1 MQYELAPM
9 EGITGYIYRNAYVKY
24 FGGMDRYYTPFIAS
38 TGLNHKELN
47 DVLPEHN
54 AAFMLGEEENAGSG
68 ETPPPR
74 LVPQILTNRAE
85 DFLAIADRLR
95 QMGYSHVN
103 LNLGCPSGTV
113 ASRGRGA
120 GFLGVP
126 RQLDAFLEEIYKKC
140 PLSVSVKTRIGVA
153 DMEDWEE
160 LLGIYGKYPVEEVII
175 HPRIQR
181 DFYKQPIRW
190 EGVELALQQW
200 ERTGSGIPICYN
212 GEIHSLAEY
221 QALRQRFPQIR
232 RVMLGRGVL
241 KNPFLVKQLGQ
252 WENRLQATGDAGDE
266 NVREPE
272 TNEDNRGKQSSEYC
286 GIGGYRESEAG
297 TAREQRRKVL
307 WAFHQELLDGYRKIM
322 SGDQNALF
330 KMKELWAYFGESFPG
345 KEKALKKIRKAVSMA
360 QYEAAVREVFYSKS

>member
-9 EGITGYIYRNAYVKY
+9 EGITGYIYRNAYIKY

-54 AAFMLGEEENAGSG
+54 GALLLGRDGEKSGTGEESGQSGGTKAEASG
-68 ETPPPR
+68 ENTVQAEQTLPR
-74 LVPQILTNRAE
+74 LVPQILTNKAE
-85 DFLAIADRLR
+85 DFLVIADRLR

-120 GFLGVP
+120 GFLAYP
-126 RQLDAFLEEIYKKC
+126 RQLEAFLEEIYEKC
-140 PLSVSVKTRIGVA
+140 SLSISIKSRIGVE

-160 LLGIYGKYPVEEVII
+160 LLEIYGKYPVEELII

-181 DFYKQPIRW
+181 DYYKHPIRW
-190 EGVELALQQW
+190 EGVELALKRW
-200 ERTGSGIPICYN
+200 ERTKSSIPICYN

-221 QALRQRFPQIR
+221 QTLRQRFPQIQH
-232 RVMLGRGVL
+232 VMLGRGVL
-241 KNPFLVKQLGQ
+241 KNPFLVKQLQ
-252 WENRLQATGDAGDE
+252 KWEWKQQNL
-266 NVREPE
+266 
-272 TNEDNRGKQSSEYC
+272 EDGADSNQS
-286 GIGGYRESEAG
+286 
-297 TAREQRRKVL
+297 RKVL
-307 WAFHQELLDGYRKIM
+307 WDFHQELLHGYREIM

-330 KMKELWAYFGESFPG
+330 KMKELWTYFGESFPG
-345 KEKALKKIRKAVSMA
+345 KGKALKKIRKAGNMA
-360 QYEAAVREVFYSKS
+360 QYEAAVQEVFELGGDF

>member
-24 FGGMDRYYTPFIAS
+24 FGGIDRYYTPFIAN

-54 AAFMLGEEENAGSG
+54 AVFLLGESSRERAAGEGPGQSGEVKIKAGASGENAGQD
-68 ETPPPR
+68 EQPPPR
-74 LVPQILTNRAE
+74 LVPQILTNKAE
-85 DFLAIADRLR
+85 DFLLIADRLW

-120 GFLGVP
+120 GFLAYP
-126 RQLDAFLEEIYKKC
+126 RELEAFLEEIYEKC
-140 PLSVSVKTRIGVA
+140 PLSISIKTRIGVA

-160 LLGIYGKYPVEEVII
+160 LLEIYGKYPVEELII

-181 DFYKQPIRW
+181 DFYRHPIRW
-190 EGVELALQQW
+190 EGVELALKYW
-200 ERTGSGIPICYN
+200 EHAGSSIPLCYN

-221 QALRQRFPQIR
+221 RALRQRFPQIE

-241 KNPFLVKQLGQ
+241 KNPFLAARMRR
-252 WENRLQATGDAGDE
+252 WEQEQQDSEDGTDGD
-266 NVREPE
+266 
-272 TNEDNRGKQSSEYC
+272 QS
-286 GIGGYRESEAG
+286 
-297 TAREQRRKVL
+297 RKVL
-307 WAFHQELLDGYRKIM
+307 WSFHQELLHGYREIM

-330 KMKELWAYFGESFPG
+330 KMKELWTYFGESFPG
-345 KEKALKKIRKAVSMA
+345 KSKAIKKIRKAGNMA
-360 QYEAAVREVFYSKS
+360 QYEAAVREVFGIG

>member
-9 EGITGYIYRNAYVKY
+9 EGITGYIYRNAYRKY

-47 DVLPEHN
+47 DVLPAHN
-54 AAFMLGEEENAGSG
+54 AAFLLGQDADRNAVDG
-68 ETPPPR
+68 PPR
-74 LVPQILTNRAE
+74 LIPQILANRAE

-120 GFLGVP
+120 GFLGYTW
-126 RQLDAFLEEIYKKC
+126 RLNAFLAEICANC
-140 PLSVSVKTRIGVA
+140 PLTISLKTRLGVA

-160 LLGIYGKYPVEEVII
+160 LLEIYEKYSVEELII

-181 DFYKQPIRW
+181 DFYKHPIRW
-190 EGVELALQQW
+190 EGVELALERW
-200 ERTGSGIPICYN
+200 ERTGSSIPICYN

-221 QALRQRFPQIR
+221 RELRQKYPQIQ

-241 KNPFLVKQLGQ
+241 KNPFLAAQLRQ
-252 WENRLQATGDAGDE
+252 WESGRQAQEEIPAAKQH
-266 NVREPE
+266 RE
-272 TNEDNRGKQSSEYC
+272 
-286 GIGGYRESEAG
+286 I
-297 TAREQRRKVL
+297 L
-307 WAFHQELLDGYRKIM
+307 WAFHQELLGGYREIM
-322 SGDQNALF
+322 SGEQNALF
-330 KMKELWAYFGESFPG
+330 RMKELWSYFGESFPG
-345 KEKALKKIRKAVSMA
+345 KERALKKIRKAGNMA
-360 QYEAAVREVFYSKS
+360 QFEAAVREVFG